1 MRRHFGKA
9 AMASDRVVDP
19 DRPRRGA
26 ERKWTI
32 PQLNAAWRRRLR
44 NVAVLLAV
52 LLGMAL
58 AGRWLFE
65 RLTHVYVYD
74 ARIDAAVVAVSPQV
88 AGRLVRVNVAEGEH
102 VRAGQVLAEIDERQ
116 VQHALSAQR
125 ARLQA
130 VTAQGA
136 TLRTR
141 IHLTQRLTETQVAA
155 ERSHVEG
162 AEAALGAAR
171 SDLELAR
178 TEFERAKTLV
188 DSNAITRQQFD
199 QRRAAYQAA
208 RQRVAEARAELA
220 RARAALASAEAERE
234 QVAVLRHQLKEVKEQ
249 GDALRAEIARQQVDL
264 DEHHIKSPLTGV
276 IDEVFV
282 DPGEYVTP
290 GQRMLLIHDPAS
302 VWVNANVKETAI
314 GEIRPGQ
321 RVQVVVDAYPD
332 TPLEGVVAYVGDT
345 ATSEFALIP
354 NPNPSGNFTKITQ
367 RVPVRIAI
375 DNPAGLAL
383 RPGTM
388 VVAGID
394 TARAPVT
401 RMARRP
407 GSP

>member
-1 MRRHFGKA
+1 MP
-9 AMASDRVVDP
+9 SDDP
-19 DRPRRGA
+19 VYDQERSSQGA
-26 ERKWTI
+26 DRKWTM
-32 PQLNAAWRRRLR
+32 PRLNAVWRRRLR
-44 NVAVLLAV
+44 NAAVVLA
-52 LLGMAL
+52 AL
-58 AGRWLFE
+58 VGVTFAGRWLLE

-74 ARIDAAVVAVSPQV
+74 AHIDAAVVAVSPQV
-88 AGRLVRVNVAEGEH
+88 AGRLVRMNVAEGEH
-102 VRAGQVLAEIDERQ
+102 VHAGQVIAEIDDRR
-116 VQHALSAQR
+116 VRHALSAQR

-136 TLRTR
+136 TLQTR
-141 IHLTQRLTETQVAA
+141 IHLTQRRSGAEVTA

-162 AEAALGAAR
+162 AEAALGAVR
-171 SDLELAR
+171 SDLELAQA
-178 TEFERAKTLV
+178 EFERAKTLV

-220 RARAALASAEAERE
+220 RARAALASAEAGRE
-234 QVAVLRHQLKEVKEQ
+234 QVAVLRHQLDEVEEQ
-249 GDALRAEIARQQVDL
+249 GDALRAEIAGQQVDL
-264 DEHHIKSPLTGV
+264 DEHRIKSPLTGV

-302 VWVNANVKETAI
+302 VWVDAHVKETAI

-367 RVPVRIAI
+367 RVPVRIAV
-375 DNPAGLAL
+375 DNPAGLSL

-388 VVAGID
+388 VVASID
-394 TARAPVT
+394 TARAPVP